1 LYVAT
6 VTKIF
11 LIDVSAK
18 DKESKSELD
27 SLGAKDGTYHFKM
40 INFSIDLVT
49 LKYFLLFIY

>member
-1 LYVAT
+1 MTCYCYCKVARHSWLYVAT

-27 SLGAKDGTYHFKM
+27 SLGAKEGTF
-40 INFSIDLVT
+40 FS
-49 LKYFLLFIY
+49 